1 MRYGAPHVSLLVVLN
16 LKPYLCIMKKI
27 ILTALMLSALQV
39 HAQQAGR
46 PQADGPRMNAPQS
59 GASFTNT
66 LMNPEFWKTKPSV
79 EQVKAEIAK
88 GNSPSQPDE
97 ASWDPTSRAIL
108 NGAPLETIKFMVEQE
123 GNGVKKKTHH
133 SASYL
138 HWAAARGNA
147 ELVGYLIKKGSDV
160 HLTDSH
166 GTSVIGN
173 AAASGNQDK
182 GVYEALFKAG
192 VSPKKRY
199 ENGATIIMLGVAA
212 DPNLT
217 LTDYFISKG
226 LSISDKDD
234 YGRTVTDYAARTGN
248 KELIEK
254 LIKRGVK
261 PTGNALFF
269 ASQGSRMSSNGIE
282 TFKYLVETLKLDPKT
297 INKDGATV
305 LHQLIRRPN
314 PELISYFVDKGVD
327 LNKADDE
334 GNTLLILASS
344 GRDTELIEKTLLPK
358 INNINAVNEKGESAL
373 TKAIAVGSSEV
384 AALLLKKGADVHV
397 TDKDGNNLAY
407 HWFES
412 YRAGGAGAPGG
423 QGGPRGNGR
432 EAAEKEFQNKL
443 ELLKS
448 NGLDVAAPQK
458 NGNTLFHLAVA
469 KGNIK
474 LINLAA
480 TLGVNIN
487 AQNNEGSTPLH
498 RAALI
503 GKDDKVLKTLISLG
517 AKKELKTELGETAYD
532 LAKEN
537 DFLAENKVTIDFL
550 K

>member
-1 MRYGAPHVSLLVVLN
+1 
-16 LKPYLCIMKKI
+16 MKKI
-27 ILTALMLSALQV
+27 ILTALMLSAWQV
-39 HAQQAGR
+39 QAQQAGR
-46 PQADGPRMNAPQS
+46 AQSEMSRMNAPQT
-59 GASFTNT
+59 ATAQTNT
-66 LMNPEFWKTKPSV
+66 LMSSDFWKTKPSI

-88 GNSPSQPDE
+88 GNSPSQPDA
-97 ASWDPTSRAIL
+97 ASWDPTARAIL
-108 NGAPLETIKFMVEQE
+108 NGAPLETVKFMVEQE

-147 ELVGYLIKKGSDV
+147 ELVNYLIKKGSDV

-192 VSPKKRY
+192 VSPKKKY
-199 ENGATIIMLGVAA
+199 ENGATILMLGVAA

-226 LSISDKDD
+226 LSVTDKDD

-254 LIKRGVK
+254 LIKRGVN

-314 PELISYFVDKGVD
+314 AELISYFVEKGVD

-334 GNTLLILASS
+334 GNTLFILASA
-344 GRDTELIEKTLLPK
+344 GRETELIEKTLLPK
-358 INNINAVNEKGESAL
+358 LKNINAVNEKGESAL
-373 TKAIAVGSSEV
+373 TRAIAVGSSEV
-384 AALLLKKGADVHV
+384 AELLLKNGADVQV
-397 TDKDGNNLAY
+397 RDKDGNNLAY

-412 YRAGGAGAPGG
+412 YPSGGP
-423 QGGPRGNGR
+423 GGPRGSGR
-432 EAAEKEFQNKL
+432 EAAEKDFQKKL

-448 NGLDVAAPQK
+448 NGLNVAAPQK

-469 KGNIK
+469 KGNVR

-480 TLGVNIN
+480 NLGADIN
-487 AQNNEGSTPLH
+487 TQDKDGSTPLH

-503 GKDDKVLKTLISLG
+503 GKDDKILKTLISLG

-532 LAKEN
+532 LAKDN